1 VLLARRRGAG
11 DFEQLCAIKTIRGEL
26 AAAPVARTM
35 FLDEARL
42 LARLTHPSIAQILG
56 FGEQDGT
63 LYMMMEYVPGE
74 HFRRFRDRR
83 PPPAIVCAAMAAA
96 CRGLHAAHEL
106 RDLGDGHLLGVV
118 HRDISPDNLMLGF
131 DARVKVLD
139 FGIALVK
146 GRQAPVTELGV
157 LKGKPPYMSP
167 EQVKNE
173 ALDRRSDVFSAC
185 VVLHELLTGELLF
198 QGDSIYGIA
207 RAIEHQDIAPPSRTA
222 GALPAQLDDV
232 VMAGLERDRDKRL
245 ASAAALAEVLERIAS
260 ASTRES
266 LEAWTDRELAAEREE
281 HRTWLARILAA
292 SGPMRAPVG
301 RATGMVTAVAEP
313 AADAPA
319 ATDAAMREQIGS
331 MPTMVGPTTGDGG
344 GVTGDG
350 ARGTVSTTDAF
361 GPSRGRRWLVL
372 AVLLLLGVLAAVL
385 VLGVGRD
392 RGEARA
398 SDAGLADASVD
409 AMIVVPTS
417 DAAIDDAALADSMG
431 DATDDDPRDAGRT
444 KRRDAGVIDAR
455 ASDASVVRPVDA
467 APAATPIDAGKP
479 TGTGFITCTAKPFA
493 TVTVDGEDWGSTPF
507 FRKEIAAGDHEVVF
521 TDPVDGAVVK
531 RKRITIAPGQTVTV
545 SAP

>member
-1 VLLARRRGAG
+1 MKTVLGDAEVLHAIKSGGMGDVLLARRRGAG

-26 AAAPVARTM
+26 ASAPVARTM
-35 FLDEARL
+35 FLDEAKL

-167 EQVKNE
+167 EQVKNQ

-185 VVLHELLTGELLF
+185 VVLHELLTGQLLF
-198 QGDSIYGIA
+198 EGDSIYAIA
-207 RAIEHQDIAPPSRTA
+207 RAVEHQEIAPPSRLA
-222 GALPAQLDDV
+222 GPLPAQLDDV
-232 VMAGLERDRDKRL
+232 VMAGLERDGEKRL
-245 ASAAALAEVLERIAS
+245 ASAAALAEVLERIAAAS
-260 ASTRES
+260 ARES
-266 LEAWTDRELAAEREE
+266 LEAWTERELAAEREQ

-292 SGPMRAPVG
+292 SGPMRVPAG
-301 RATGMVTAVAEP
+301 RATGMVTAVAPETETET
-313 AADAPA
+313 ATETETESRTAG
-319 ATDAAMREQIGS
+319 TDAARRAD
-331 MPTMVGPTTGDGG
+331 GP
-344 GVTGDG
+344 
-350 ARGTVSTTDAF
+350 R
-361 GPSRGRRWLVL
+361 RGRGWIVL
-372 AVLLLLGVLAAVL
+372 AVLLLLGALAAVL
-385 VLGVGRD
+385 VLGIAPDGGD
-392 RGEARA
+392 ARA
-398 SDAGLADASVD
+398 TDAGSADANVD
-409 AMIVVPTS
+409 AVIVVPTS
-417 DAAIDDAALADSMG
+417 DAAIDDAAID
-431 DATDDDPRDAGRT
+431 DANDAGDDDPRDAGRS
-444 KRRDAGVIDAR
+444 KRRDAGTIDAR
-455 ASDASVVRPVDA
+455 ITDAGVVRPVDA
-467 APAATPIDAGKP
+467 APAATLIDAATP
-479 TGTGFITCTAKPFA
+479 TGTGFLTCTADPYA
-493 TVTVDGEDWGSTPF
+493 LVTVDGVDLGSTPF
-507 FRKEIAAGDHEVVF
+507 FRKPIAAGGHEVVL
-521 TDPVDGAVVK
+521 TSPVGGAVVK
-531 RKRITIAPGQTVTV
+531 RARITIAPGQTVTV